1 MNYIVYKTTNI
12 INGKIYIGVHYTN
25 PDIFDGYI
33 GCGVTHKDS
42 KKNTRGFPAAVL
54 KYGYSNF
61 KRQTL
66 KIFPDTTEG
75 MLEAYKYEAELVTPE
90 FVKSSDNYN
99 LTIGGKITMNWV
111 NEIEIAQY
119 TLDGVFIRTWPS
131 IKKAQQE
138 LGLTSIY
145 NAVCCRSK
153 YCGDFQWKYYLGKA
167 DNIEPVT
174 KKEKVV
180 YQFDL
185 LGNLLKIWKS
195 ITEASKEFKNQ
206 SAARSAISNVCNKK
220 SKQAY
225 GYYWSFKR
233 HFDFEPN
240 GIAVAKY
247 NDEGFFIESYTSIAE
262 AAKEN
267 KIKTPS
273 NITAAIK
280 GLQKRCGGF
289 RWRFFIGDK
298 KNIKPLK

>member
-33 GCGVTHKDS
+33 GCGVTHKGP
-42 KKNTRGFPAAVL
+42 KKHKRGFPAAVL

-61 KRQTL
+61 KRETL
-66 KIFPDTTEG
+66 KIFPDTEEG
-75 MLEAYKYEAELVTPE
+75 MIEAYKYEAELVTPE

-99 LTIGGKITMNWV
+99 LTVGGRISMCWA
-111 NEIEIAQY
+111 NETEVAQY
-119 TLDGVFIRTWPS
+119 TLDGKFIRTWPS

-145 NAVCCRSK
+145 NVVCQRSK
-153 YCGDFQWKYYLGKA
+153 YCGDFQWRYYIGNN
-167 DNIEPVT
+167 DDIEPTT
-174 KKEKVV
+174 KKEKAV

-195 ITEASKEFKNQ
+195 TTEASKQFTNQ
-206 SAARSAISNVCNKK
+206 LAARSAISNVCDKK
-220 SKQAY
+220 LSQAY
-225 GYYWSFKR
+225 GYYWSFKS
-233 HFDFEPN
+233 HFDFQPK

-247 NDEGFFIESYTSIAE
+247 NDEGQFIESYTSIAE
-262 AAKEN
+262 AAREN

-280 GLQKRCGGF
+280 GTQKHCVGF
-289 RWRFFIGDK
+289 RWRYFIGDK